1 MLMKVLNALMV
12 PLFILAVLSMLA
24 AVVTLC
30 DGCHVLQVVDP
41 NTGAVHNTYALD
53 PNNAVIHAAETAAE
67 IGSNVLPF
75 LGATGALAGSALAGA
90 LAAWKKVKPGLTTAK
105 TLAKQTTATTT
116 ALVTA
121 IETFKTVS
129 PDAWET
135 LKSKIEDQLAKQ
147 GVDTETVKSVIEGI
161 RASITATESTETETA

>member
-12 PLFILAVLSMLA
+12 PLFILAVVSMLT
-24 AVVTLC
+24 AVTVLC
-30 DGCHVLQVVDP
+30 EGCHVLQVVDP
-41 NTGAVHNTYALD
+41 NTGVVHNIYALD
-53 PNNAVIHAAETAAE
+53 PNNAAIQVAETAAE

-75 LGATGALAGSALAGA
+75 LGAAGALTGSALAGA

-105 TLAKQTTATTT
+105 TLAKQTTATAT

-147 GVDTETVKSVIEGI
+147 GMDTETVKSVIEGI
-161 RASITATESTETETA
+161 RASIKQMEESKTAAV